1 MAKLLKLQWKK
12 CSDGEALIEI
22 KQIIKTT
29 EGEKTLNGEKLSFKS
44 TMDEEFQTIRNDYV
58 KSLTKNI
65 KKRLQ
70 KRDGDLLNDFS
81 LVLEPLSVNSADITK
96 TENSVENLASFY
108 GHEKTTKIVEGNLI
122 EGTIE
127 HKKII
132 QPLLDEV
139 QLKTEWVRLKGMI
152 KGSY

>member
-1 MAKLLKLQWKK
+1 
-12 CSDGEALIEI
+12 
-22 KQIIKTT
+22 
-29 EGEKTLNGEKLSFKS
+29 
-44 TMDEEFQTIRNDYV
+44 MDEEFQTIRNDYV

-132 QPLLDEV
+132 QP
-139 QLKTEWVRLKGMI
+139 
-152 KGSY
+152 

>member
-1 MAKLLKLQWKK
+1 
-12 CSDGEALIEI
+12 
-22 KQIIKTT
+22 
-29 EGEKTLNGEKLSFKS
+29 
-44 TMDEEFQTIRNDYV
+44 
-58 KSLTKNI
+58 
-65 KKRLQ
+65 
-70 KRDGDLLNDFS
+70 
-81 LVLEPLSVNSADITK
+81 
-96 TENSVENLASFY
+96 VENLALFY

>member
-1 MAKLLKLQWKK
+1 
-12 CSDGEALIEI
+12 
-22 KQIIKTT
+22 
-29 EGEKTLNGEKLSFKS
+29 
-44 TMDEEFQTIRNDYV
+44 MDEEFQTNRNDYV